1 MGWRGGGL
9 TVLHVAMVTRH
20 PMIPIMLLAY
30 LFLDRLLL
38 YNIHLSINSCVWFWH
53 FLGKAIR
60 LGQDEDERIGIG

>member
-1 MGWRGGGL
+1 M
-9 TVLHVAMVTRH
+9 LHVAMVTRH
-20 PMIPIMLLAY
+20 PMIPIMLLAF

-60 LGQDEDERIGIG
+60 LGQEEDERIGIG

>member
-1 MGWRGGGL
+1 M
-9 TVLHVAMVTRH
+9 LHVAMVTRH

-53 FLGKAIR
+53 FLGKAVR

>member
-1 MGWRGGGL
+1 M
-9 TVLHVAMVTRH
+9 LHVAMVTRH
-20 PMIPIMLLAY
+20 PMIPIMLLAF

-53 FLGKAIR
+53 FLGKAVR

>member
-1 MGWRGGGL
+1 M
-9 TVLHVAMVTRH
+9 LHVAMVTRH

>member
-1 MGWRGGGL
+1 MERWGL
-9 TVLHVAMVTRH
+9 TVLHAAMVTRH
-20 PMIPIMLLAY
+20 PMDSYNASGIP
-30 LFLDRLLL
+30 FLDRLLL

>member
-1 MGWRGGGL
+1 
-9 TVLHVAMVTRH
+9 MVTRH
-20 PMIPIMLLAY
+20 PMIPIMLLAF

-60 LGQDEDERIGIG
+60 LGQEEDERIGIG